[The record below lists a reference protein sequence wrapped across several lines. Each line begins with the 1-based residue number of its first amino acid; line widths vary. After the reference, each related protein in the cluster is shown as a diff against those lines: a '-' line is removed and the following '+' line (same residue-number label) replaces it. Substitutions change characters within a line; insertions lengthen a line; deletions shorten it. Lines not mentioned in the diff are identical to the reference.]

1 MERRL
6 GYRSTGFAPAMPAP
20 MMSKFAGMALPSR
33 ATGSCTSGLPRPIWA
48 IMTNVTLHFPLA
60 EYHRRIA
67 KTRTAM
73 DKRNLDL
80 VIVSDPSNM
89 AWLTGYDG
97 WSFYTHQAVLLGL
110 AGEPVWWGRGM
121 DGNGAKRTVF
131 MAHDNIVG
139 YPDHYVQSTERHP
152 MDHLSQEIAARSWA
166 RARIGVEMDNYWFSA
181 AANQSLRSHLGQA
194 RFEDATGL
202 VNWQRGVKSGYEI
215 EFIRRAAGIVDAMHA
230 RVIELVE
237 PGLPKNVLVAEVQKQ
252 AILGA
257 GGHWGD
263 YCAFVPMLPSGM
275 DATAP
280 HLTWDDRP
288 FRNNEG
294 TFFELGGCYRRY
306 HAPLSRTV
314 YLGQPPQKFL
324 DAEKAVLE
332 ATEAGLDLCKPGKTC
347 GEVAEAFFGTLQKR
361 GFEKDSRAGY
371 AIGLSYPPDWGERT
385 LSIRRGD
392 PTVLETNMTLH
403 FMPAL
408 WLDDGGLELSETI
421 LITPSGAECLCK
433 TPRKLVVKH

>member
-1 MERRL
+1 
-6 GYRSTGFAPAMPAP
+6 MPA
-20 MMSKFAGMALPSR
+20 A
-33 ATGSCTSGLPRPIWA
+33 
-48 IMTNVTLHFPLA
+48 LHFPLS

-67 KTRTAM
+67 RTRAAM
-73 DKRNLDL
+73 QEKGIELM
-80 VIVSDPSNM
+80 IVSDPSNM

-97 WSFYTHQAVLLGL
+97 WSFYVHQAVLLGL
-110 AGEPVWWGRGM
+110 EGEPVWWGRGM
-121 DGNGAKRTVF
+121 DAQGAKRTVF
-131 MAHDNIVG
+131 MSNDNIIG
-139 YPDHYVQSTERHP
+139 YADTYVQNPEHHP
-152 MDHLSQEIAARSWA
+152 MEDLARVIVARGWA
-166 RARIGVEMDNYWFSA
+166 GARIGVEMDNYWFSA
-181 AANQSLRSHLGQA
+181 AANTSLRSHLGSA
-194 RFEDATGL
+194 AFSDATGL
-202 VNWQRGVKSGYEI
+202 VNWQRIVKSDHEVT
-215 EFIRRAAGIVDAMHA
+215 FIRRAAMIADAMHA
-230 RVIELVE
+230 KVIELVE
-237 PGLPKNVLVAEVQKQ
+237 PGLPKNILVAEIQKQ

-263 YCAFVPMLPSGM
+263 YCAFVPMLPSGL

-288 FRNNEG
+288 FNNNEG

-314 YLGQPPQKFL
+314 YLGKPPQKFL
-324 DAEKAVLE
+324 EAEKAVSE
-332 ATEAGLDLCKPGKTC
+332 ATQAGLDACKPGITC

-371 AIGLSYPPDWGERT
+371 SVGLSYPPDWGERT

-392 PTVLETNMTLH
+392 RTVLEPNMTIH

-421 LITPSGAECLCK
+421 LITPSGADCLCQ
-433 TPRKLVVKH
+433 TPRKLVVKN